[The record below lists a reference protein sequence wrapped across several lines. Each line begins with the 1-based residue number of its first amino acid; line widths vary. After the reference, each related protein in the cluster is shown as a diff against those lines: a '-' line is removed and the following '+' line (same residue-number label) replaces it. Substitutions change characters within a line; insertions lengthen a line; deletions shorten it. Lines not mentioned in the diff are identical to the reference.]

1 MRRSLS
7 VFALSSL
14 VLAAGCSIQGS
25 DSTKTKTID
34 VAFCESLSGTFID
47 LNEDGQFD
55 IGDSAIYKIKVA
67 SSLDG
72 RANCKSTNGTFYGL
86 EEIVDQ
92 RLIDGEKVFLTN
104 AQGTFMLPEGN
115 LQTRATG
122 HLVVGI
128 AMEQGD
134 TQSAGKRFTL
144 GDLFPAEHD
153 ATVFGQ
159 GGTVNGYV
167 GVAKFMPGIPPRA
180 QLSLFNRFAP

>member
-1 MRRSLS
+1 VRRSLS
-7 VFALSSL
+7 VLALSSL
-14 VLAAGCSIQGS
+14 VLASGCSSKGS
-25 DSTKTKTID
+25 DSIKAKTID
-34 VAFCESLSGTFID
+34 IAFCESLNGTFVD
-47 LNEDGQFD
+47 LDEDGRFE

-67 SSLDG
+67 ASFDEPP
-72 RANCKSTNGTFYGL
+72 NCESTNGTFYGL

-115 LQTRATG
+115 LQTRAAG
-122 HLVVGI
+122 HLMVGI

-134 TQSAGKRFTL
+134 AQSAGKKFTL
-144 GDLFPAEHD
+144 GDLFPTGHD

-167 GVAKFMPGIPPRA
+167 GVAKFMPGMPPRA
-180 QLSLFNRFAP
+180 QLRLFNRFAP

>member
-14 VLAAGCSIQGS
+14 VLAAGCSSKGS
-25 DSTKTKTID
+25 DSTKAKTID
-34 VAFCESLSGTFID
+34 VAFCQSLNGAFMD
-47 LNEDGQFD
+47 LNKDGQFD
-55 IGDSAIYKIKVA
+55 IGDSAIYIIKVA

-72 RANCKSTNGTFYGL
+72 QASCKSTNGAFYGL
-86 EEIVDQ
+86 EEIFDQ

-104 AQGTFMLPEGN
+104 DQGTFMLPEGN

-128 AMEQGD
+128 AMDQGD
-134 TQSAGKRFTL
+134 AQSAGKRFTL

-167 GVAKFMPGIPPRA
+167 GVAKFMPGLPPRA
-180 QLSLFNRFAP
+180 QLSLFNRFAQ